1 MVVAVKAAALEFHL
15 LVVLLRLPLSGLQV
29 QTRGRRGS
37 RSRRE
42 NLAVEGG
49 CTPRRHF
56 APFLEDDLSNAGGM
70 VNSPGPKARAVTPP
84 ADRGSGLPAGIM
96 AAFMR

>member
-1 MVVAVKAAALEFHL
+1 VVVAVKAAALEYHL
-15 LVVLLRLPLSGLQV
+15 LIELLLRLLLSGLQV
-29 QTRGRRGS
+29 QARGN

-42 NLAVEGG
+42 NVAVEGRWK
-49 CTPRRHF
+49 PRRHF
-56 APFLEDDLSNAGGM
+56 APFFEDHLPNAGRM

-84 ADRGSGLPAGIM
+84 ADRGSRLPAGIM

>member
-1 MVVAVKAAALEFHL
+1 MVVAVKVAAFEYQL
-15 LVVLLRLPLSGLQV
+15 LVELVLRLLLSGLQV
-29 QTRGRRGS
+29 QARGN

-42 NLAVEGG
+42 NLAVEGR

-70 VNSPGPKARAVTPP
+70 GNSPGPKARAGTPP
-84 ADRGSGLPAGIM
+84 ADRGSRLPAGIM
-96 AAFMR
+96 AAFMQ